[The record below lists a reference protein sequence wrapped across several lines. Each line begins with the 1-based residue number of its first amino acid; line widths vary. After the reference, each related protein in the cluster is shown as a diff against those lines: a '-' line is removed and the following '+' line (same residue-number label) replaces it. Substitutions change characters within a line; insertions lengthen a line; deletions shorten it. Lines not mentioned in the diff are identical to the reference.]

1 MAEEGLRSK
10 GLDQTVYQ
18 ERLHHELAVIH
29 QMGFDDY
36 FLIVWDLL
44 RFGRSQG
51 YYMGMGR
58 GSAVGSLVAYA
69 LDITGIDPVK
79 NNLLFER
86 FLNLER
92 YTMPDIGLLIFQMS
106 IVPNLSSMLKIATAV
121 LMWLKL

>member
-1 MAEEGLRSK
+1 
-10 GLDQTVYQ
+10 
-18 ERLHHELAVIH
+18 
-29 QMGFDDY
+29 DDY

-69 LDITGIDPVK
+69 LEITGIDPVK

-92 YTMPDIGLLIFQMS
+92 YTMPDIDIDIPDVYRPEFIRYVRDRYG
-106 IVPNLSSMLKIATAV
+106 T
-121 LMWLKL
+121 

>member
-1 MAEEGLRSK
+1 MESK
-10 GLDQTVYQ
+10 KLTSPVYQ
-18 ERLHHELAVIH
+18 ERLDKELSIIH

-69 LDITGIDPVK
+69 LGITGIDPVE
-79 NNLLFER
+79 NE
-86 FLNLER
+86 
-92 YTMPDIGLLIFQMS
+92 P
-106 IVPNLSSMLKIATAV
+106 PLSSAF
-121 LMWLKL
+121 